1 MAVFPLFVELKE
13 KKCVVVGGG
22 GVALR
27 KLEILLQFGAN
38 PIIVAPEMSSSI
50 EELGC
55 QGKIS
60 ITKKEYS
67 RQYIDGAFL
76 VIAAASEREVN
87 ENVFRDA
94 QQSNI
99 PVNVADD
106 PGKCTF
112 IFPSVVKRGDLV
124 IGIST
129 SGKYPALSKKI
140 RKTIEEVFP
149 DEYSGI
155 LNLLADF
162 RYKVRKGVANREQ
175 RERILRCV
183 IDELYCR
190 DTITFA
196 ALSSI
201 IEKYE
206 VELFG
211 GR

>member
-1 MAVFPLFVELKE
+1 MAVFPLFVELRG

-22 GVALR
+22 EVALR

-38 PIIVAPEMSSSI
+38 PVIVAPEMNSSI
-50 EELGC
+50 KELGR

-67 RQYIDGAFL
+67 RQDIDGAFL

-162 RYKVRKGVANREQ
+162 RHKVRKGVANREQ

-190 DTITFA
+190 DTITYA

-206 VELFG
+206 AELFG